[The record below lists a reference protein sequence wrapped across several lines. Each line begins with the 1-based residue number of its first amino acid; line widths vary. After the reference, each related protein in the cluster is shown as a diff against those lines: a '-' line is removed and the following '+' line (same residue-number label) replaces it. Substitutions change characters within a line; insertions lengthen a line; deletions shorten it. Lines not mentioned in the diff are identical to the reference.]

1 MVGGVFSALGPHQQI
16 EYITALIQCI
26 HALPT
31 DDALDTV
38 KVLEKLGIQPSI
50 LIELIDHLSDPLEMS
65 VNRKRQ
71 RQDAAYVLISLYF
84 TFPADHRCRDDD
96 KPTQAV
102 HELTTLVDSRSWPSI
117 PASAPLVASLM
128 SILSALLIKRLIIKE
143 GIDYL
148 EQQVLGAIL
157 ALVERI
163 IDAQEIQR
171 AHVGIEVIIK
181 VIRASTNP
189 RTAQRALLVASEL
202 ARLIPDAV
210 LHNVMPI
217 FTFMGASDFQR
228 DDAYTFGVVEKVS
241 VQ

>member
-1 MVGGVFSALGPHQQI
+1 MVGGVFSALTPHQQI
-16 EYITALIQCI
+16 EYITVLIQCI

-38 KVLEKLGIQPSI
+38 KVLEKLDIQPGI
-50 LIELIDHLSDPLEMS
+50 LIELIGHLSDPLETS

-71 RQDAAYVLISLYF
+71 RHDAGYVRFSVLL
-84 TFPADHRCRDDD
+84 TFCVDHRCRDEDR
-96 KPTQAV
+96 PTQTV
-102 HELTTLVDSRSWPSI
+102 HELTTFVDSRNWPSI

-128 SILSALLIKRLIIKE
+128 SILSALLAKRLFVKE

-148 EQQVLGAIL
+148 EQEVLGAIL

-163 IDAQEIQR
+163 TDAQEIQR

>member
-1 MVGGVFSALGPHQQI
+1 MVGGVFSALTPHQQI
-16 EYITALIQCI
+16 EYITVLIQCI

-31 DDALDTV
+31 DDALNTV
-38 KVLEKLGIQPSI
+38 KVLEKLDIQPGI
-50 LIELIDHLSDPLEMS
+50 LIELIGHLSDPLETS

-71 RQDAAYVLISLYF
+71 RHDAGYVRFSVLL
-84 TFPADHRCRDDD
+84 TFCVDHRCRDEDR
-96 KPTQAV
+96 PTQTV
-102 HELTTLVDSRSWPSI
+102 HELTTFVDSRNWPSI

-128 SILSALLIKRLIIKE
+128 SILSALLAKRLIVKE

-148 EQQVLGAIL
+148 EQEVLGAIL

-163 IDAQEIQR
+163 TDAQEIHR

>member
-1 MVGGVFSALGPHQQI
+1 MVGGVFSALTPHQQI
-16 EYITALIQCI
+16 EYITVLIQCI

-38 KVLEKLGIQPSI
+38 KVLEKLDIQPGI
-50 LIELIDHLSDPLEMS
+50 LIELIGHLSDPLETS

-71 RQDAAYVLISLYF
+71 RHDAGYVRFSVLL
-84 TFPADHRCRDDD
+84 TFCVDHRCRDEDR
-96 KPTQAV
+96 PTQTV
-102 HELTTLVDSRSWPSI
+102 HELTTFVDSRNWPSI

-128 SILSALLIKRLIIKE
+128 SILSALLAKRLIVKG

-148 EQQVLGAIL
+148 EQEVLGAIL

-163 IDAQEIQR
+163 TDAQEIQR

>member
-1 MVGGVFSALGPHQQI
+1 MVGGVFSALTPHQQI
-16 EYITALIQCI
+16 EYITVLIQCI

-31 DDALDTV
+31 GDALNTV
-38 KVLEKLGIQPSI
+38 KVLEKLDIQPGI
-50 LIELIDHLSDPLEMS
+50 LIELIGHLSDPLETS

-71 RQDAAYVLISLYF
+71 RHDAGYVRFSVLL
-84 TFPADHRCRDDD
+84 TFCVDHRCRDEDR
-96 KPTQAV
+96 PTQTV
-102 HELTTLVDSRSWPSI
+102 HELTTFVDSRNWPSI

-128 SILSALLIKRLIIKE
+128 SILSALLAKRLIVKE

-148 EQQVLGAIL
+148 EQEVLGAIL

-163 IDAQEIQR
+163 TDAQEIQR

>member
-1 MVGGVFSALGPHQQI
+1 MVGGVFSALTPHQQI
-16 EYITALIQCI
+16 EYITVLIQCI

-31 DDALDTV
+31 DDALNTV
-38 KVLEKLGIQPSI
+38 KVLEKLDIQPGI
-50 LIELIDHLSDPLEMS
+50 LIELIGHLSDPLETS

-71 RQDAAYVLISLYF
+71 RHDAGYVRFSVLF
-84 TFPADHRCRDDD
+84 TFCVDRRCRDEDR
-96 KPTQAV
+96 PTQTV
-102 HELTTLVDSRSWPSI
+102 HELTTFVDSRNWPSI

-128 SILSALLIKRLIIKE
+128 SILSALLAKRLIVKE

-148 EQQVLGAIL
+148 EQEVLGAIL

-163 IDAQEIQR
+163 TDAQEIQR

>member
-1 MVGGVFSALGPHQQI
+1 MVGGVFSALTPHQQI
-16 EYITALIQCI
+16 EYITVLIQCI

-31 DDALDTV
+31 DDALNTV
-38 KVLEKLGIQPSI
+38 KVLEKLDIQPGI
-50 LIELIDHLSDPLEMS
+50 LIELIGHLSDPLETS

-71 RQDAAYVLISLYF
+71 RHDAGYVRFSVLL
-84 TFPADHRCRDDD
+84 TFCVDRRCRDEDR
-96 KPTQAV
+96 PTQTV
-102 HELTTLVDSRSWPSI
+102 HELTTFVDSRNWPSI

-128 SILSALLIKRLIIKE
+128 SILSALLAKRLIVKE

-148 EQQVLGAIL
+148 EQEVLGAIL

-163 IDAQEIQR
+163 TDAQEIQR

-241 VQ
+241 LQ

>member
-1 MVGGVFSALGPHQQI
+1 MVGGVFSALTPHQQI
-16 EYITALIQCI
+16 EYITVLIQCI

-31 DDALDTV
+31 DDALNTV
-38 KVLEKLGIQPSI
+38 KVLEKLDIQPGI
-50 LIELIDHLSDPLEMS
+50 LIELIGHLSDPLETS

-71 RQDAAYVLISLYF
+71 RHDAGYVRFSVLL
-84 TFPADHRCRDDD
+84 TFCVDHRCRDEDR
-96 KPTQAV
+96 PTQTV
-102 HELTTLVDSRSWPSI
+102 HELTTFVDSRNWPSI

-128 SILSALLIKRLIIKE
+128 SILSALLAKRLIVKE

-148 EQQVLGAIL
+148 EQEVLGAIL

-163 IDAQEIQR
+163 TDAQEIQR